1 MVDFLFRIS
10 RVLSIVLII
19 QAVIML
25 LCAVVFFVIAV
36 RRPKYRKKFL
46 LGMFACL
53 ITAFV
58 GVYLADWP
66 VLTKGPGRGNKET
79 TEVVQADST
88 GFVNPCSCNKP
99 E

>member
-1 MVDFLFRIS
+1 MIDFLFRIS
-10 RVLSIVLII
+10 RVLSIILII
-19 QAVIML
+19 QVVIML
-25 LCAVVFFVIAV
+25 LCAAVCFVIAV

-58 GVYLADWP
+58 GVYLADWS
-66 VLTKGPGRGNKET
+66 VLTEVPGRGEKET
-79 TEVVQADST
+79 EEVVQADST
-88 GFVNPCSCNKP
+88 GFVNPCSYNNP